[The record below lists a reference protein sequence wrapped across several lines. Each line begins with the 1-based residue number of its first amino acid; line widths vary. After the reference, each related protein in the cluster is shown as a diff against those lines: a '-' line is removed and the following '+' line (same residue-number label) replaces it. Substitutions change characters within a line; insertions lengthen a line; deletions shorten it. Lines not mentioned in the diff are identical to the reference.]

1 MSISPVRVLGV
12 QSCDRNWQLRYHI
25 RSRRC
30 LPQQRRQQ
38 PERCHINMG
47 NGARPAPAAGC
58 PINHPGRD
66 LKPTI
71 AGSARQ
77 AAAANLSATL
87 VDYLMNMDYAS
98 GPSMPRISKLALLG
112 PVGLPS
118 SRCTTL
124 ADHTLLWAR
133 THQNL

>member
-1 MSISPVRVLGV
+1 
-12 QSCDRNWQLRYHI
+12 
-25 RSRRC
+25 
-30 LPQQRRQQ
+30 
-38 PERCHINMG
+38 MG

-58 PINHPGRD
+58 PIKHPGRD

-124 ADHTLLWAR
+124 ADRTARSVIWRRRRSPRQASSRCNGARRCATREASRLAPLLHR
-133 THQNL
+133 PRQGQML